1 MDYVNICNEYFRA
14 FSDKNLDRLSEMFH
28 DDVYLRDWEILA
40 NGKEEVLDANKN
52 IFDSV
57 DKIEVITENQG
68 LEFNGINDTTEVFNE
83 IEIHI
88 NDGEERLVVVDIIE
102 IELKSGLIKSVRAF
116 KGWVDQKQFFV
127 I

>member
-1 MDYVNICNEYFRA
+1 MVLDKALEYFTT
-14 FSDKNLDRLSEMFH
+14 FSEQDSKGLRSMFS

-116 KGWVDQKQFFV
+116 KG
-127 I
+127 

>member
-1 MDYVNICNEYFRA
+1 MNYVNICNEYFRA

-52 IFDSV
+52 ILDSV
-57 DKIEVITENQG
+57 DNIVVITENQG
-68 LEFNGINDTTEVFNE
+68 LEFNGINHTMEVFNE

-88 NDGEERLVVVDIIE
+88 NDGEEKLDVVDIIE
-102 IELKSGLIKSVRAF
+102 IELKTGLIKSVRAF
-116 KGWVDQKQFFV
+116 KG
-127 I
+127 